1 MSDSHLSSHCVGTQQ
16 GHGAADSPVDRDAGQ
31 LPRGPLATH
40 PHLLHSCLSHPH
52 SHPPVSR
59 ESCVLGLIKY
69 LDESCLSAELLRRQ
83 EEDDRRSE
91 EDRHRRQEEE
101 GASMSGRVKKRSRGN
116 VTQGRQRAFHI
127 IVTHFVSPCITCAI
141 PTVSNLLT

>member
-16 GHGAADSPVDRDAGQ
+16 GHGAADSPVDRVAWE

-40 PHLLHSCLSHPH
+40 PPPAPLLSISPLPA
-52 SHPPVSR
+52 PPASR

-69 LDESCLSAELLRRQ
+69 LDESCLSAKLLRRQ
-83 EEDDRRSE
+83 EEDDRLSE

-101 GASMSGRVKKRSRGN
+101 GLRRAEESRKEAEE
-116 VTQGRQRAFHI
+116 T
-127 IVTHFVSPCITCAI
+127 
-141 PTVSNLLT
+141 